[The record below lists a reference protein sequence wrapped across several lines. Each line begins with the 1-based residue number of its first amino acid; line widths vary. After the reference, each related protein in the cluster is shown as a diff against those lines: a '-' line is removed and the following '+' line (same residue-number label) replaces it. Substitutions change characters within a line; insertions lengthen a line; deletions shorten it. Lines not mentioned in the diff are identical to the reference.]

1 MTVTLNLKPEV
12 EAGLLAKA
20 QEVGLTVEA
29 FALAVLEGAIL
40 PTMPKALPSEERA
53 TAFEA
58 WSAGHSVTQ
67 PLSDNAVSRDA
78 IYESPA
84 PRGDRAEAVRR
95 MLEFGEKHNLS
106 LGEPI
111 TRVLLHDGHRY

>member
-20 QEVGLTVEA
+20 QESGLTVEA

-40 PTMPKALPSEERA
+40 PTMSKTLSSEERA
-53 TAFEA
+53 AAFEA
-58 WSAGHSVTQ
+58 WSAGHRVTQ